1 RRSRSSRQTLPRGS
15 DNPAAPPPTA
25 HSGSR
30 QPVGRTD
37 PAQASMIIEK
47 LILVDLLVDENLDD
61 RRTSS
66 EPPAPAGSTIRPHPP
81 GRRTPEAGAGT
92 FDNPPP
98 PTAAHAPC
106 RRPAGARHDP
116 APPTAQPGSAVRQPA
131 SQRSPAAQSG
141 SQPAP
146 AGCGAA

>member
-1 RRSRSSRQTLPRGS
+1 
-15 DNPAAPPPTA
+15 
-25 HSGSR
+25 
-30 QPVGRTD
+30 D

-66 EPPAPAGSTIRPHPP
+66 EPPAPAGSTIRPHHR

-146 AGCGAA
+146 AGCGAATRSARGRCPGRLAARPGRRPEWRRPGRTPG